1 MPSSPESAFPAVVPQ
16 AAEVPPSIV
25 PAEAERYRTLL
36 EINNAVISNLTRETL
51 FRAIAQAL
59 RRVVPFDRTA
69 LFLHDPQKQVLRL
82 FVVETS
88 LPSAYFFAGLEMPLA
103 ESHVGWV
110 FLNQRPLLRR
120 DLTHERQYP
129 MEDRAYQDGVRSF
142 MIVPLVVRGRC
153 TGTLAVASTRTGQY
167 TEADAAFLQEA
178 ANQVALAVENMQ
190 AYEEITALG
199 ATAAETAARHRT
211 LLEINNAIISNL
223 TRESLF
229 RAIAQALHRIVPFDL
244 SAIFLH
250 DPDRNVLK
258 LFLLESSLPS
268 AHLVVGWEES
278 PEKSGVGWA
287 FRHRRPLLRRDLT
300 HEREYPTEALA
311 VADGIRSSLV
321 VPLLARGACI
331 GTLGVA
337 SATANRY
344 GETEVRYLQEV
355 ATQVTQA
362 IENMQ
367 AYEAMQQEVA
377 RRRQAEAALREMH
390 EFSQEIINGASEGII
405 VYDAA
410 LRYVVF
416 NRFMEQLTGKR
427 AEEVLGRHAP
437 EVFPFLRE
445 QGLEEYLRRALQGEV
460 VTPPDI
466 CIRMPTGREVWE
478 SNRYGPHRDAQGN
491 IIGVIALVADI
502 TQRKQAE
509 EALKAALAEVQHL
522 KNRLQAENVYLQEEI
537 RGEHNFVEMVGGSP
551 PLLAV
556 LRKVEQVAPTDS
568 TALITGETGTGKELV
583 ARAIHSRS
591 ARRERPLVK
600 VDCSAISAGLAESEL
615 FGHVKGAF
623 TGALERRLGRF
634 ELADGG
640 TVFLDEVGELPLETQ
655 VKLLRVLQEGEFEPL
670 GSSKT
675 VRVDVRVIAATN
687 RNLADAVQA
696 GRFRAD
702 LYYRLNVFPL
712 EVPSLRE
719 RRADIPQLAMFFLAR
734 FAKKFGKRMDRVS
747 LETMNRLTAY
757 PWPGNIRELQNI
769 IERAVILS
777 PGPVLELDRD
787 LLPSQPGLAAE
798 PGVAQQVPPLPTNG
812 GLAAT
817 VASPAPAPAGL
828 TTLQEMER
836 RHILAALE
844 QTRGVIEGPRGA
856 ARVLGLHPNTLRS
869 RMQKLGVKRAPH
881 DIS

>member
-1 MPSSPESAFPAVVPQ
+1 MPSTVRTDGA
-16 AAEVPPSIV
+16 
-25 PAEAERYRTLL
+25 AERYRTLL
-36 EINNAVISNLTRETL
+36 EINNAVVSNLTRET
-51 FRAIAQAL
+51 
-59 RRVVPFDRTA
+59 
-69 LFLHDPQKQVLRL
+69 
-82 FVVETS
+82 
-88 LPSAYFFAGLEMPLA
+88 
-103 ESHVGWV
+103 
-110 FLNQRPLLRR
+110 
-120 DLTHERQYP
+120 
-129 MEDRAYQDGVRSF
+129 
-142 MIVPLVVRGRC
+142 
-153 TGTLAVASTRTGQY
+153 
-167 TEADAAFLQEA
+167 
-178 ANQVALAVENMQ
+178 
-190 AYEEITALG
+190 
-199 ATAAETAARHRT
+199 
-211 LLEINNAIISNL
+211 
-223 TRESLF
+223 LF

-287 FRHRRPLLRRDLT
+287 FRHRRPLLRLDLER
-300 HEREYPTEALA
+300 EREYPTEELA
-311 VADGIRSSLV
+311 VADGIRSSVV
-321 VPLLARGACI
+321 VPLVVRGTCI

-337 SATANRY
+337 SATVNRY
-344 GETEVRYLQEV
+344 GEAEVRFLQEAANQV
-355 ATQVTQA
+355 AQA
-362 IENMQ
+362 VENMQ
-367 AYEAMQQEVA
+367 AYEGMQQEVA

-416 NRFMEQLTGKR
+416 NRFMEELTGKR
-427 AEEVLGRHAP
+427 AEEVLGRYAP
-437 EVFPFLRE
+437 DVFPFLRE
-445 QGLEEYLRRALQGEV
+445 LGMEAQLRRALQGEV

-466 CIRMPTGREVWE
+466 PIRMPTGRVVWE

-491 IIGVIALVADI
+491 IIGVIALVGDI

-509 EALKAALAEVQHL
+509 EALKAALAEVQDL

-568 TALITGETGTGKELV
+568 TVLVTGETGTGKELI

-591 ARRERPLVK
+591 ARRDRPLVK

-634 ELADGG
+634 ELAHGG

-675 VRVDVRVIAATN
+675 VRVNVRVIAATN
-687 RNLADAVQA
+687 RNLEDAVRA

-712 EVPSLRE
+712 EVPPLRE
-719 RRADIPQLAMFFLAR
+719 RRPDISQLAMFFLAR
-734 FAKKFGKRMDRVS
+734 FAKKFGKRKDS
-747 LETMNRLTAY
+747 ISQETMNRLMAY
-757 PWPGNIRELQNI
+757 SWPGNIRELQNI

-777 PGPVLELDRD
+777 PGPLLELDRD
-787 LLPSQPGLAAE
+787 LLPAHPGPAAA
-798 PGVAQQVPPLPTNG
+798 PGEGLGPTHRPTNG
-812 GLAAT
+812 GQAAPDGP
-817 VASPAPAPAGL
+817 AAPAPTAL
-828 TTLQEMER
+828 TTLQEVER

-844 QTRGVIEGPRGA
+844 QSHGVIEGPRGA
-856 ARVLGLHPNTLRS
+856 AQVLGLHPNTLRS
-869 RMQKLGVKRAPH
+869 RMQKLGVRRPPH